1 MAFEFRLPDIGEG
14 VVEGEIVRWL
24 VDEGQEVAEDQ
35 PLVEVMTDKAT
46 VELPSPVAGRILS
59 RRGNEGETVEVG
71 ATLVVIEPVHP
82 GAAETPEI
90 EGVATAAMSSDQPA
104 LPATADADSVSA
116 TPAVRRLARTR
127 GVELTHVTG
136 TGPGGRI
143 TAEDVERAAA
153 AATTS
158 PAAAPPSEDF
168 LPYRGLRRKIGTRLS
183 HSKRTAVHYTYVEE
197 ADATGL
203 AELRRA
209 YLQGAAGRHLTF
221 LPLILKAVV
230 SGLQAFPL
238 LNSSLDEEQGK
249 ILLHRS
255 YNIGIATATPEGL
268 VVPVIKAADTKS
280 ILELAAEITEIT
292 EGVRAGRVKIDDLQG
307 GTFTVTSLGPLG
319 GLVATPVINH
329 PEVAILGVHKIQK
342 RPVVREDRVVI
353 REMMNLSLTC
363 DHRVVDG
370 VEAARFLQHVIRFL
384 ESPGLLMLEG

>member
-24 VDEGQEVAEDQ
+24 VDVGQEVAEDQ

-46 VELPSPVAGRILS
+46 VELPAPVAGRIVE
-59 RRGNEGETVEVG
+59 RYGAEGETVAVG
-71 ATLVVIEPVHP
+71 AVLVAIAPAGASTAGDAVSETATVSVETVHDKT
-82 GAAETPEI
+82 GH
-90 EGVATAAMSSDQPA
+90 SSPA
-104 LPATADADSVSA
+104 SVLA

-127 GVELTHVTG
+127 GVELTHVAG

-143 TAEDVERAAA
+143 TVEDVERAASA
-153 AATTS
+153 AVTA
-158 PAAAPPSEDF
+158 PAAAPPSEDA
-168 LPYRGLRRKIGTRLS
+168 LPYRGLRRKIGNRLS
-183 HSKRTAVHYTYVEE
+183 LSKRSAVHYTYVEE

-203 AELRRA
+203 SELRRA
-209 YLQGAAGRHLTF
+209 YLQGAPGRQLTF
-221 LPLILKAVV
+221 LPLILKAVA
-230 SGLQAFPL
+230 SGLKSFPL

-255 YNIGIATATPEGL
+255 YNLGIATATPEGL
-268 VVPVIKAADTKS
+268 VVPVIKAADAKS
-280 ILELAAEITEIT
+280 ILELAKEIREVTDA
-292 EGVRAGRVKIDDLQG
+292 VRSGKVAVEDLQG

-319 GLVATPVINH
+319 GLVATPVINY

-342 RPVVREDRVVI
+342 RAVVREDRIVI

-370 VEAARFLQHVIRFL
+370 AEAARFLQHVIRLL
-384 ESPGLLMLEG
+384 ENPGLLMIEE